1 MTYHALRVIFKSKLH
16 HNNKNNKQNINEKA
30 KGKKEAAMTELKIRD
45 IFKDFESVELFYI
58 KADRDGNES
67 IWRKCTKITDDEEK
81 VLCDRFYHDA
91 SFRPELD
98 TYEMIHTYL
107 VDFLHKIEETRK
119 EDIDDNTIITFND
132 DDQEKEAGMKEIQN
146 KETNFAKY
154 GQDAMEAWKDY
165 MQTGNTDQIA
175 KAIRDRLEVM
185 QPELVKTF
193 FTFGLVF
200 AEKSR

>member
-1 MTYHALRVIFKSKLH
+1 
-16 HNNKNNKQNINEKA
+16 
-30 KGKKEAAMTELKIRD
+30 
-45 IFKDFESVELFYI
+45 
-58 KADRDGNES
+58 
-67 IWRKCTKITDDEEK
+67 
-81 VLCDRFYHDA
+81 
-91 SFRPELD
+91 
-98 TYEMIHTYL
+98 
-107 VDFLHKIEETRK
+107 
-119 EDIDDNTIITFND
+119 
-132 DDQEKEAGMKEIQN
+132 MKEIQN

>member
-1 MTYHALRVIFKSKLH
+1 MK
-16 HNNKNNKQNINEKA
+16 KNQNEK
-30 KGKKEAAMTELKIRD
+30 
-45 IFKDFESVELFYI
+45 
-58 KADRDGNES
+58 
-67 IWRKCTKITDDEEK
+67 TD
-81 VLCDRFYHDA
+81 
-91 SFRPELD
+91 
-98 TYEMIHTYL
+98 
-107 VDFLHKIEETRK
+107 
-119 EDIDDNTIITFND
+119 
-132 DDQEKEAGMKEIQN
+132 
-146 KETNFAKY
+146 FAKY